1 MPRGGSGWALVP
13 VGFPWLPAAFRRS
26 LVQEGRARRSAR
38 HLWRGPRCVL
48 LSIASR
54 FHRRP
59 IKSYVFLKPDVES
72 FLFSQRSRRQPRGW
86 GRASSLPSCRLRPA
100 SAFPRILCHPKA
112 SGGFVPLRRAL
123 SPWGELQGKGSS
135 SSHPSPASFLGRP
148 RAPGA
153 GSRQLSN
160 FTGWSSLRGWSFVSR
175 SCFSSRLRIP
185 CHHCWQPRS
194 CRVRT
199 APRCQEHHGT
209 GRRGTGYNQKPD
221 AGKTGFKRKK
231 KNIKYQKEKH

>member
-1 MPRGGSGWALVP
+1 MGTGPRGLSVAP
-13 VGFPWLPAAFRRS
+13 CCI
-26 LVQEGRARRSAR
+26 SA
-38 HLWRGPRCVL
+38 
-48 LSIASR
+48 
-54 FHRRP
+54 
-59 IKSYVFLKPDVES
+59 
-72 FLFSQRSRRQPRGW
+72 QPRAG
-86 GRASSLPSCRLRPA
+86 GTSTTQRTASLEGSALCAAKYSLQIPSPAYKILR
-100 SAFPRILCHPKA
+100 FPQTRCRILFIFAAQQAAAPRLGQSQLSPLLQAAPSERFSTDPVPSEGIWGLCP
-112 SGGFVPLRRAL
+112 SSEGFVPTQGAL

-231 KNIKYQKEKH
+231 KTIKYQEEKH